1 MNFSV
6 RMETFKPEVSNHS
19 ILRCWIVDNKL
30 GDRKYEKP
38 EKKTMRKRQLIMHEE
53 CSWDE

>member
-38 EKKTMRKRQLIMHEE
+38 EKKKQ
-53 CSWDE
+53 

>member
-1 MNFSV
+1 
-6 RMETFKPEVSNHS
+6 METFKPEVSNHS

-38 EKKTMRKRQLIMHEE
+38 EKKNNEKKAINYA
-53 CSWDE
+53 